1 MIGVSSIEYV
11 NRAVSQD
18 EGRYN
23 MTAAYREK
31 DRLIATDGHRLH
43 MVSGLVNQE
52 KGGFVDGRDAQFP
65 CYETVLP
72 KKAEA
77 IGTVTFSKKE
87 IAQLNKVIKL
97 FRDRHCTCKFEF
109 TRGQALKITAKD
121 KGEKDSFEI
130 VLTFSNVE
138 IERDHTVGLNL
149 RHFTEALLP
158 NVAMTLSAEGPTGP
172 QVLSLDHYDGKYT
185 AVVMPLRLDD

>member
-23 MTAAYREK
+23 MTAAYRER

-52 KGGFVDGRDAQFP
+52 KGGFVDGRNAEFP

-72 KKAEA
+72 KKAETV
-77 IGTVTFSKKE
+77 GTVTFSKKE
-87 IAQLNKVIKL
+87 IAHLNKVVKL
-97 FRDRHCTCKFEF
+97 FRERNCSSKFEF
-109 TRGQALKITAKD
+109 TKGQALKVTAKD

-130 VLTFSNVE
+130 VLTFPNVE

-149 RHFTEALLP
+149 RYFTEALLANLP
-158 NVAMTLSAEGPTGP
+158 MTLSTEGPTGP
-172 QVLSLDHYDGKYT
+172 QVLSLDHYDGKYM
-185 AVVMPLRLDD
+185 AVVMPLRLDF

>member
-23 MTAAYREK
+23 MTAAYRER

-72 KKAEA
+72 KKAETV
-77 IGTVTFSKKE
+77 GTVTFSKKE
-87 IAQLNKVIKL
+87 IALLNKVVKL
-97 FRDRHCTCKFEF
+97 YRDRNCSCRFEF
-109 TRGQALKITAKD
+109 RKGEPLKLIAKD
-121 KGEKDSFEI
+121 KGESDCFE
-130 VLTFSNVE
+130 LTMTFSNVE
-138 IERDHTVGLNL
+138 IERDHTVGMNL
-149 RHFTEALLP
+149 RYFVEALLP
-158 NVAMTLSAEGPTGP
+158 SLPMTFSTEGPREP
-172 QVLSLDHYDGKYT
+172 QVLALELYDGKYT